1 MSTWKHLGI
10 AISLAVAAI
19 GSPAASAAGP
29 EPTGWKAGVA
39 KTDITPVEPIR
50 MAGFPERDQPS
61 QGVRQELYA
70 RALALQDERGKTAVI
85 ATLDL
90 IMVDREMADA
100 IAERCRSQY
109 GLERDR
115 LVINIS
121 HTHTG
126 PIAGRALMPCYDLSA
141 AQRDVVRR
149 YTESVIDKT
158 VETIGSSMHN
168 LAPATLE
175 FGQGLAGIAVNRRRV
190 AFFRGL
196 PGGPVDHDVP
206 VLVARNAGGN
216 PVAIVAG
223 YACHASAL
231 RDYQISNDW
240 PGYALQALDKAHAG
254 ATSFFI
260 QGCAGDSNAFPRL
273 GEELAR
279 EHGQVLAAAVEEV
292 LRGKMTPLTGP
303 LEASFVRVD
312 LPFHD
317 VPTREAL
324 QRRLGEGDIYNRRYI
339 RSLLDL
345 LDRDGKLP
353 ASYPYPIQVWQFGQ
367 GLKFIAL
374 GGEPVVDYALRLK
387 RQYGFDS
394 TWVAGYSN
402 DVMAYIPS
410 LRVLQEGG
418 YEGGG
423 AMVYYGRPG
432 VWGAPVEE
440 IIVQEVHDLMEPAAA
455 PVSLQQVR

>member
-1 MSTWKHLGI
+1 MGI
-10 AISLAVAAI
+10 VISLAAAAAV
-19 GSPAASAAGP
+19 SPAAGASGQ
-29 EPTGWKAGVA
+29 EPTGWKVGAA
-39 KTDITPVEPIR
+39 KTDITPSEPIR
-50 MAGFPERDQPS
+50 MSGFPERDQPS
-61 QGVRQELYA
+61 RGIRQELYA
-70 RALALQDERGKTAVI
+70 RALALQDGRGKIAAI

-90 IMVDREMADA
+90 IMIDREMADA
-100 IAERCRSQY
+100 VAERCRSQY
-109 GLERDR
+109 GLARDR
-115 LVINIS
+115 LVITVS

-126 PIAGRALMPCYDLSA
+126 PIAGRAIMPCYDLTA
-141 AQRDVVRR
+141 AQREVVQR
-149 YTESVIDKT
+149 YTESVIDRT
-158 VETIGSSMHN
+158 VATIGASIHN

-175 FGQGLAGIAVNRRRV
+175 FGQGLAGIAVNRRAV

-206 VLVARNAGGN
+206 VLVARGAGGK
-216 PVAIVAG
+216 PVAIVVG

-240 PGYALQALDKAHAG
+240 PGYALQELDRAHPG

-279 EHGQVLAAAVEEV
+279 GYGKVLAAAVEEV
-292 LRGKMTPLTGP
+292 LRGNMTLLAGP
-303 LEASFVRVD
+303 LETSFARVD

-317 VPTREAL
+317 VPTRDAL
-324 QRRLGEGDIYNRRYI
+324 QGRLGDGDVYNRRYV
-339 RSLLDL
+339 RSLLDI
-345 LDRDGKLP
+345 LDRDGRLP
-353 ASYPYPIQVWQFGQ
+353 ASYPYPIQVWQFGH

-410 LRVLQEGG
+410 LRVLREGG

-440 IIVQEVHDLMEPAAA
+440 IIVQEVHDLVQPATA
-455 PVSLQQVR
+455 PVSLLQVK